1 MTEPYERYPKT
12 CQEWLDKWDAGES
25 VWSVEMGGL
34 GPGYEQAIQITAVEF
49 LRSFV
54 NGGFDSKK
62 FKSDEEY
69 RKECWVVV
77 ESSEN
82 VKECV
87 SRLGLSGAQ
96 YGAAQNIAVVFWRK
110 TPAVALADVA
120 IKNRKIQVS
129 KEFQQ

>member
-1 MTEPYERYPKT
+1 MTEPYELYPKT

-54 NGGFDSKK
+54 NSTFDLER
-62 FKSDEEY
+62 FKSDKEY
-69 RKECWVVV
+69 CKECWTVV

-110 TPAVALADVA
+110 TPAVALADEAV
-120 IKNRKIQVS
+120 KDRKIQVS
-129 KEFQQ
+129 KEFPR